1 VISFPTNLCSLPV
14 FLVQFYEIGLEEDA
28 ASLKLQGKN
37 ALERK
42 DYLAAIELY
51 TEVCYPTFSPLI
63 FPSEV
68 YLSAC
73 TASYFSLPGF
83 QFPIHLS
90 VTATGYILG
99 NPRHMFT

>member
-1 VISFPTNLCSLPV
+1 MISFSI

-28 ASLKLQGKN
+28 ASLKLQGKK

-42 DYLAAIELY
+42 DYLAAVELY

-63 FPSEV
+63 FLPRFTW
-68 YLSAC
+68 SAC
-73 TASYFSLPGF
+73 TTSYFSLPGF

-90 VTATGYILG
+90 VIATGYILG
-99 NPRHMFT
+99 NLRHVFT